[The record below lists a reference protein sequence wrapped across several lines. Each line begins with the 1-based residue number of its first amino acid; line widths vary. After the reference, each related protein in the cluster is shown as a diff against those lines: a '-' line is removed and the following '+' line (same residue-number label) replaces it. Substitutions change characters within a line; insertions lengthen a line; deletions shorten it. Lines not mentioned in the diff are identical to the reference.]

1 MWHTGNSIVHS
12 KSFKQDE
19 DKTRFPASRKHQTH
33 SSAPQNN
40 ELMNF
45 RHVIQSCPPLS
56 SSGAASSLSWGSE
69 PLSVQRG
76 ASFFTSGAIFL
87 TLEDGLLFMFG
98 VVSGLIFSTSRPCTM
113 ASSLS
118 KLRRPM
124 PEWNLKGVK
133 RTAKPAIAGTAGDF
147 FLGRSPNGYL

>member
-1 MWHTGNSIVHS
+1 MRI
-12 KSFKQDE
+12 
-19 DKTRFPASRKHQTH
+19 TRFPASRTHQTH
-33 SSAPQNN
+33 SSTPQNN

-56 SSGAASSLSWGSE
+56 SSEAPSSLSWGSE

-76 ASFFTSGAIFL
+76 ASFFTSGSIFL
-87 TLEDGLLFMFG
+87 TLEDRLLFRFG
-98 VVSGLIFSTSRPCTM
+98 VVSGLIFLTSRPCTM

-133 RTAKPAIAGTAGDF
+133 RAAKPPIAGTAGDF
-147 FLGRSPNGYL
+147 LFWGGPLRRIWRWSRGVKRG